1 MQEVARPP
9 KGFSDLMNGPT
20 SREFIVCPLFYPFF
34 GGITTEEGVK
44 KRYYDLLKRYIGLF
58 LSPSSVVYPLKKDSK
73 RAISLF
79 QRSRTSARFPEIL
92 GGCNKFDMISPAD
105 NQQDATPSLSPRLIA
120 L

>member
-1 MQEVARPP
+1 MQEAARPP

-20 SREFIVCPLFYPFF
+20 SREFIVCPLFNPFF

-58 LSPSSVVYPLKKDSK
+58 LSPSSVVYPLKKDLK

-79 QRSRTSARFPEIL
+79 SERQDVSAFP
-92 GGCNKFDMISPAD
+92 
-105 NQQDATPSLSPRLIA
+105 
-120 L
+120 